1 MLDAEEKDN
10 QRDRQWEAGAN
21 ERDMIN
27 KDRLNEA
34 RFGMVD
40 SPQSRGRGVP
50 DDKNNDDKNGDM
62 SDEQESASGYVS
74 SSVTSSFDYRALTEE
89 EK

>member
-1 MLDAEEKDN
+1 MLEAEEKDN

-40 SPQSRGRGVP
+40 SP
-50 DDKNNDDKNGDM
+50 
-62 SDEQESASGYVS
+62 
-74 SSVTSSFDYRALTEE
+74 
-89 EK
+89 